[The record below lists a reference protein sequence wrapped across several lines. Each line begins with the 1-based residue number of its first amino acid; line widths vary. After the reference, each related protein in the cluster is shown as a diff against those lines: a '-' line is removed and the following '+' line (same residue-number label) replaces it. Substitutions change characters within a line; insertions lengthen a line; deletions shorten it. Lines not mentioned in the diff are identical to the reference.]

1 MRGADL
7 ESSRVILDHLR
18 RRIATI
24 SREMGAAADDDERL
38 WWWSADLAELG
49 GDVAV
54 LINRERFLT
63 P

>member
-7 ESSRVILDHLR
+7 EPSRVILDHLR
-18 RRIATI
+18 RRIATV
-24 SREMGAAADDDERL
+24 SREMGAAADDERL

-54 LINRERFLT
+54 LIDRERFPT